1 MQINIF
7 KSIAVLLSLIILLTS
22 CASNTIIT
30 SIPSNSKL
38 YLNGEMVGNTPYK
51 HRDLKIVGSTNSI
64 RIEKEG
70 YEICN
75 ATFSK
80 DEEIDVG
87 AMIGGFFLLVPF
99 LWVMKYKKAHLYELR
114 PIIIQ
119 TNN

>member
-1 MQINIF
+1 MKIHIL
-7 KSIAVLLSLIILLTS
+7 KSMSILLSIIVMLQS
-22 CASNTIIT
+22 CASMTIID

-38 YLNGEMVGNTPYK
+38 YVNGEMVGNTPYK
-51 HRDLKIVGSTNSI
+51 HKDSKIVGSTNII

-70 YEICN
+70 YKIYK

-99 LWVMKYKKAHLYELR
+99 LWVMKYKNGHLYELKR
-114 PIIIQ
+114 INI
-119 TNN
+119 N